1 MYKFVRQSYIG
12 EVDIWDVVAHSP
24 EVVLPAYVLRLHLD
38 PEERSSMFLR
48 NFVQLENFKSL
59 LSEPKI
65 QHIIVVIF
73 NIRIM
78 Y

>member
-48 NFVQLENFKSL
+48 NFVQLENFTVTAVRTKNPTYHCSY
-59 LSEPKI
+59 
-65 QHIIVVIF
+65 F
-73 NIRIM
+73 
-78 Y
+78 